1 VPKVVRCPSVVRTGV
16 LDALA
21 SATPVDD
28 DPGMNPGPFAL
39 YFVVSTFAGWAN
51 RKQASLIEYLLEENR
66 VLREQLGDRRVRLRD
81 DQRRRLAV
89 KGRALGRKLLNEYAT
104 IVTPDT
110 ILGWYRRLVA
120 RKYDGSANRGR
131 GRPRTKSDL
140 VELVVRLA
148 RENPRWG
155 YTRIRGVLRL
165 LGREIGRN
173 TIRRIL
179 VANGLEPAPERGK
192 RTRWSTFL
200 KSHWSAIAA
209 ADFFSVE
216 VVIGGRLVRYMVFF
230 VMKLKTREVVIAGIS
245 ASPTGD
251 WMRQIAR
258 NLTDAEDGFLNG
270 IRYLILDRDPLYT
283 MGFRKMLGECGV
295 SCLRLPAR
303 SPNLNA
309 FAERWV
315 RSIREECL
323 DHIVPLGETH
333 LRTAVREY
341 VAHYNLERPH
351 RGLGNKLV
359 LPREGPVHAD
369 GAVCRSE
376 RLGGLLNSYDR
387 KAA

>member
-1 VPKVVRCPSVVRTGV
+1 
-16 LDALA
+16 
-21 SATPVDD
+21 
-28 DPGMNPGPFAL
+28 MNARRFAL
-39 YFVVSTFAGWAN
+39 YFVVSVFAGWVN
-51 RKQASLIEYLLEENR
+51 RKQMSLIDYLLAENR
-66 VLREQLGDRRVRLRD
+66 VLREQLGGRRVRLND

-89 KGRALGRKLLNEYAT
+89 KGRALGRKLLSEYAS

-110 ILGWYRRLVA
+110 ILGWYRRLIA
-120 RKYDGSANRGR
+120 RKYDGTKKRGP
-131 GRPRTKSDL
+131 GRPSTSPEL

-148 RENPRWG
+148 TENPRWG

-179 VANGLEPAPERGK
+179 VAHGLDPAPERGK

-200 KSHWSAIAA
+200 KAHWEAIAA

-216 VVIGGRLVRYMVFF
+216 VVTGGRLVRYMVFF
-230 VMKLKTREVVIAGIS
+230 VMKLETREVLIAGIS
-245 ASPTGD
+245 ASPTGA
-251 WMRQIAR
+251 WMREIAR
-258 NLTDAEDGFLNG
+258 NLTDAEDGFLAEM
-270 IRYLILDRDPLYT
+270 RYLILDRDPLYT
-283 MGFRKMLGECGV
+283 MGFREMLGDCAV
-295 SCLRLPAR
+295 TCLRLPAR

-323 DHIVPLGETH
+323 DRIVPLSEAH
-333 LRTAVREY
+333 LRNAVREY

-351 RGLGNKLV
+351 RGLGNELV
-359 LPREGPVHAD
+359 FPRDGPVRTEGP
-369 GAVCRSE
+369 VCRSE